1 MAYYTVDDNENI
13 CKEEIFVHEL
23 TDFLFLLKATRIN
36 RNLVLCSPATNLPN
50 QIFVTNLIFSGLASA
65 MYMGTVELEN
75 PIPIPTTILQKI
87 RIRFS
92 AEI

>member
-1 MAYYTVDDNENI
+1 LAYYTVDDNKKI

-36 RNLVLCSPATNLPN
+36 RNLVFCSPATNLPN
-50 QIFVTNLIFSGLASA
+50 QIFVTYLIFSGLASA

-75 PIPIPTTILQKI
+75 PIPIPTTILQKNTH
-87 RIRFS
+87 
-92 AEI
+92 